1 VQETAESTG
10 RQVCSVGSLRR
21 DEGGLR
27 RFLTSAAEAF
37 VQGVEV
43 SWPALF
49 DGTGARIVD
58 LPTYPFQRRHYWA
71 PDGSASAAPTWD
83 TRPDETAAVPSDTID
98 LAGQLRA
105 DMASLP
111 TTEQIARLLDQVR
124 DGVVSVLGLDAQDE
138 VRAEATFKE
147 LGVESLTGVELK
159 NHLRARTGLH
169 VPTSLIYDCPTPLAA
184 AHYLRDEL
192 MGRPAEQADIHAG
205 IPVDEPIAI
214 VGMGCR
220 LPGGVSSPE
229 GLWDLVVSGVDAV
242 SPFPTD
248 RGWDVGGLFDP
259 EPGVPGRS
267 YVREGGFLHEAGEF
281 DAGFFGISPREALA
295 MDPQQRLLLETSWE
309 ALERAGI
316 DPHSL
321 RGSRTGVYAGVM
333 AQEYG
338 PRLHEGADGYE
349 GYLLTGSSSSV
360 ASGRISYVLGLEGPA
375 VTVDTACSSSLVAL
389 HLAVRALRSGEC
401 DLALAGGATVMA
413 EPGMFV
419 EFSRQRGLS
428 ADGRCKAYSDS
439 ADGTGWAEGVGVLA
453 VERLSDAVRHGR
465 RVLAVVRGS
474 AVNQDGASNGLTAPN
489 GRSQSRLIRQALADA
504 RLGVADVDVVEG
516 HGTGTRLGD
525 PIEAQAL
532 LATYGQ
538 RDAGRPLRLGSL
550 KSNVGHTQ
558 AAAGVAGVIKMVMA
572 MRHGVLPK
580 TLHVDEPTAEVDWSA
595 GAVSL
600 LREQEAWPRGER
612 VRRAGVS
619 SFGVSG
625 TNAHVV
631 VEEAPVPE
639 GGEAVGGGEPLAVV
653 PVVVS
658 GRSAGA
664 VAELAGRV
672 RETAGSGGLVDV
684 GLSSVVSRSVFEHRS
699 VVLAADSAELNA
711 GLDALAGGGVS
722 PVLVSGVASG
732 EGGRS
737 VFVFPGQGTQWAGM
751 ALGLWA
757 ESSVFAES
765 MARCEAAFAGLVEWR
780 LADVLGDGSAL
791 ERVDVVQP
799 ASFAVMV
806 SLAELWRSLGVVP
819 DAVVGHSQG
828 EIAAAVVAGGL
839 SLEDGARV
847 VVLRARLIGRELA
860 GHGGMASVALP
871 VAVVEERLAGWAERL
886 GVAVVNGPSATVVAG
901 DVDAVAEFVAACEVE
916 GVRAR
921 VLPVDYASHSPHVE
935 ELKAELEGILAGIDP
950 VTGET
955 PLYSTVEAGVVDTAS
970 MDAGYWF
977 GNLRRPVR
985 FQETVERLLADGF
998 RVFVECGAH
1007 PVLTGA
1013 VQETAES
1020 TGRQVCSVG
1029 SLRRDEGGL
1038 RRFLTSAA
1046 EAFVQGVGVSWP
1058 ALFDGTGA
1066 RTVDLPTYPFQRR
1079 RYWLESRP
1087 PAAVVPSGVQD
1098 GLSYEVVWKS
1108 LSLSE
1113 SSRLDGRWLLV
1124 VPETLDA
1131 DGTRIAHDLQ
1141 HALTTHGATVSR
1153 LTVDVTTT
1161 DRADLSARLTTTAAE
1176 DQEPLGRVVS
1186 LLGWAEGVR
1195 AHGPNVPTSIAAS
1208 LALVQAVG
1216 DAGFGVPVWA
1226 VTRGAVSVVPG
1237 EVPETAGAQLWA
1249 LGRVAGLELPDRWGG
1264 LIDLPADA
1272 DERTAGLAV
1281 RALAA
1286 GIADGEDQLAVRP
1299 SGAYGRR
1306 VVQAVHR
1313 EPSGAKTEWRPRGTV
1328 LVTGG
1333 MGAIGTRVARWLARN
1348 GAQHLVLTGRRGA
1361 GTPGADELAGELR
1374 ASGVQVTLA
1383 ACDVSD
1389 RAALAALLD
1398 AHPPTAVF
1406 HTAGVLNDGTVDTL
1420 TPAHLD
1426 GVLSPKATAAVHLH
1440 ELTAHLDLDAFVLFA
1455 SVTGVWGNGGQ
1466 AGYAMANAALDAL
1479 AEQRRAG
1486 GLAATSISWGLWGGG
1501 GMAEGDG
1508 EVSLNRRGI
1517 RALEPATGIEALQR
1531 TLDQGATCRTV
1542 VDVDWAQ
1549 FAPRT
1554 AALRRG
1560 RLFVDLPEVRRVL
1573 ESDGVAREEAGTVE
1587 PGAVLAERLASRS
1600 EAEQRRTLVE
1610 LVRAEAAAVL
1620 RHDTTDLLAPRRSFK
1635 DAGFDSLTALELR
1648 NRLNTATGVVLPVTV
1663 VFDHPNPG
1671 ALADFL
1677 YGEALG
1683 LSAARPSGSDTA
1695 DTARPAAAP
1704 EEPIAI
1710 VGMACRYP
1718 GEARSP
1724 EELWKLLIDERD
1736 VIGPMPTDRG
1746 WDVAGLF
1753 DPEPGV
1759 PGRSYVRE
1767 GGFLH
1772 EAGEFD
1778 AGFFGISPREA
1789 LAMDPQQRLL
1799 LETS

>member
-1 VQETAESTG
+1 MATEHEQK
-10 RQVCSVGSLRR
+10 LR
-21 DEGGLR
+21 DYLK
-27 RFLTSAAEAF
+27 
-37 VQGVEV
+37 
-43 SWPALF
+43 
-49 DGTGARIVD
+49 
-58 LPTYPFQRRHYWA
+58 
-71 PDGSASAAPTWD
+71 
-83 TRPDETAAVPSDTID
+83 
-98 LAGQLRA
+98 RA
-105 DMASLP
+105 
-111 TTEQIARLLDQVR
+111 TTELHKATERLK
-124 DGVVSVLGLDAQDE
+124 E
-138 VRAEATFKE
+138 VEQRAHE
-147 LGVESLTGVELK
+147 
-159 NHLRARTGLH
+159 
-169 VPTSLIYDCPTPLAA
+169 
-184 AHYLRDEL
+184 
-192 MGRPAEQADIHAG
+192 
-205 IPVDEPIAI
+205 PVAI

-220 LPGGVSSPE
+220 FPGGASSPE
-229 GLWDLVVSGVDAV
+229 ELWDLVAAETDAV
-242 SPFPTD
+242 SPFPVD
-248 RGWDVGGLFDP
+248 RGWDVTGLYDP
-259 EPGVPGRS
+259 DTDAAGRA
-267 YVREGGFLHEAGEF
+267 YVREGGFLHDAGEF

-316 DPHSL
+316 DPHTL
-321 RGSRTGVYAGVM
+321 RGTRTGVYMGAWNGGYAEGIPQPTAELE
-333 AQEYG
+333 AQ
-338 PRLHEGADGYE
+338 
-349 GYLLTGSSSSV
+349 LLTGGVVSFT
-360 ASGRISYVLGLEGPA
+360 SGRVSYLLGLEGPA

-401 DLALAGGATVMA
+401 DLALAGGATVMST
-413 EPGMFV
+413 PDVFV
-419 EFSRQRGLS
+419 RFSRQRGVA
-428 ADGRCKAYSDS
+428 ADGRCKAFSAS
-439 ADGTGWAEGVGVLA
+439 ADGFGPAEGVGVLA

-474 AVNQDGASNGLTAPN
+474 AVNQDGASNGLTAPS
-489 GRSQSRLIRQALADA
+489 GRAQALLIRRALADA
-504 RLGVADVDVVEG
+504 RLGVGDVDVVEG

-595 GAVSL
+595 GAVAL

-631 VEEAPVPE
+631 VEEAPASQAPVA
-639 GGEAVGGGEPLAVV
+639 GELVGPGVALPPVV

-672 RETAGSGGLVDV
+672 GEVAASGGLVDV

-699 VVLAADSAELNA
+699 VVLAADSAELSA

-765 MARCEAAFAGLVEWR
+765 MARCEAAFAGLVDWS

-806 SLAELWRSLGVVP
+806 SLAALWRSLGVVP

-871 VAVVEERLAGWAERL
+871 VAVVEERLAGWAGRL

-916 GVRAR
+916 GVRGR
-921 VLPVDYASHSPHVE
+921 VLPVDYASHSAHVE
-935 ELKAELEGILAGIDP
+935 DLRAELEQVLAGIRP

-1020 TGRQVCSVG
+1020 TGRQVCAVG

-1087 PAAVVPSGVQD
+1087 PAAPIEPAVASGIESWRYRVA
-1098 GLSYEVVWKS
+1098 WKS

-1176 DQEPLGRVVS
+1176 DQGPLRGVLS
-1186 LLGWAEGVR
+1186 LLSTDERQHPDHPGVDR
-1195 AHGPNVPTSIAAS
+1195 ATAGTML
-1208 LALVQAVG
+1208 LAQACGDLVVAR
-1216 DAGFGVPVWA
+1216 GVEPRLWV
-1226 VTRGAVSVVPG
+1226 VTRGAVAVSPA
-1237 EVPETAGAQLWA
+1237 ERPSSAGAQVWG
-1249 LGRVAGLELPDRWGG
+1249 LGRCAALELPTRWGG
-1264 LIDLPADA
+1264 MVDLPPAARDA
-1272 DERTAGLAV
+1272 GRHV
-1281 RALAA
+1281 RRLVRVLSETCA
-1286 GIADGEDQLAVRP
+1286 EDQVALRA

-1306 VVQAVHR
+1306 LLPASS
-1313 EPSGAKTEWRPRGTV
+1313 PSVSVPRTAKSGYQPRGTV

-1333 MGAIGTRVARWLARN
+1333 TGSLGGHLARWLARN
-1348 GAQHLVLTGRRGA
+1348 GAEHIVLAGRRGEGA
-1361 GTPGADELAGELR
+1361 PGVAELSAELKELG
-1374 ASGVQVTLA
+1374 AEVTVA
-1383 ACDVSD
+1383 ACDVAD
-1389 RAALAALLD
+1389 RNALRDMLESLPADRPLS
-1398 AHPPTAVF
+1398 AVF
-1406 HTAGVLNDGTVDTL
+1406 HAAGVPHSAPLAETDVAGL
-1420 TPAHLD
+1420 
-1426 GVLSPKATAAVHLH
+1426 AAVLPGKVVGARHLH
-1440 ELTAHLDLDAFVLFA
+1440 ELTREKALDAFVLYA
-1455 SVTGVWGNGGQ
+1455 SGAGVWGSGGQ
-1466 AGYAMANAALDAL
+1466 SAYGAANAALDAL
-1479 AEQRRAG
+1479 AEQRRAE
-1486 GLAATSISWGLWGGG
+1486 GLPATSVSWGLWDGG
-1501 GMAEGDG
+1501 GMAG
-1508 EVSLNRRGI
+1508 ERGEEFLTALGL
-1517 RALEPATGIEALQR
+1517 RAMEPESAVAALEEALDR
-1531 TLDQGATCRTV
+1531 GDTCVSV
-1542 VDVDWAQ
+1542 VDVDWSR
-1549 FAPRT
+1549 FAESFT
-1554 AALRRG
+1554 AFRPSPLIGELPGVRAVPDGSAGGPSDDHADVARHAGAADRG
-1560 RLFVDLPEVRRVL
+1560 VPARLARATGDDRQDILLDLVRRH
-1573 ESDGVAREEAGTVE
+1573 
-1587 PGAVLAERLASRS
+1587 
-1600 EAEQRRTLVE
+1600 
-1610 LVRAEAAAVL
+1610 AAAVL
-1620 RHDTTDLLAPRRSFK
+1620 GHPGPQHIEP
-1635 DAGFDSLTALELR
+1635 DAGFRTLGFSSVTAVELA
-1648 NRLNTATGVVLPVTV
+1648 NKLGAAVGTKIPATFA
-1663 VFDHPNPG
+1663 FDHPNARAAAARLDVLLAAPSDEAAQEAEIRQALRTVPLARLRAAGLLDGLLELAGLEAEPG
-1671 ALADFL
+1671 LAGDVPDRGAATPDEESALAEVDGL
-1677 YGEALG
+1677 DAEALVD
-1683 LSAARPSGSDTA
+1683 LVLNQSD
-1695 DTARPAAAP
+1695 
-1704 EEPIAI
+1704 
-1710 VGMACRYP
+1710 
-1718 GEARSP
+1718 S
-1724 EELWKLLIDERD
+1724 
-1736 VIGPMPTDRG
+1736 
-1746 WDVAGLF
+1746 
-1753 DPEPGV
+1753 
-1759 PGRSYVRE
+1759 
-1767 GGFLH
+1767 
-1772 EAGEFD
+1772 
-1778 AGFFGISPREA
+1778 
-1789 LAMDPQQRLL
+1789 
-1799 LETS
+1799 